1 MLNYQRNVKL
11 LTERQVIKMTLIFA
25 HRGSKGTHPEN
36 TMAAFRE
43 AVNIKS
49 DGIELDVQFSLDE
62 ELVIIHDGDVNR
74 TTNGKGLVKEKT
86 LAELKVL
93 DAGSWFDP
101 IYKDEKIPTFNEVIE
116 LLVAEKYTGILNI
129 EIKTDEYD
137 YDGIEARI
145 LNVINSFELPFKV
158 ILSSFN
164 TETMARVIALDS
176 FYEKAIILD
185 KSKRKIEFGLET
197 SEISGLH
204 PSIKWIEENVDLVKT
219 QHKAF
224 RPWTV
229 NSEEQMKF
237 CFDLGL
243 AGIHT
248 DFPKKAMALKES
260 YS

>member
-1 MLNYQRNVKL
+1 
-11 LTERQVIKMTLIFA
+11 MTLIFA

-36 TMAAFRE
+36 TLAAFKE
-43 AVNIKS
+43 AVNVKS
-49 DGIELDVQFSLDE
+49 DGIELDVQLSLDE

-74 TTNGKGLVKEKT
+74 TTNGEGLVKEKT
-86 LAELKVL
+86 LAELKTL

-101 IYKDEKIPTFNEVIE
+101 VYKNEKIPTLNEVMD
-116 LLVAEKYTGILNI
+116 LLIVENYSGILNI
-129 EIKTDEYD
+129 EIKTDEYN
-137 YDGIEARI
+137 YEGIEEKI
-145 LNVINSFELPFKV
+145 LNLINSVELPFKI

-164 TETMARVIALDS
+164 TETMARIIALDS
-176 FYEKAIILD
+176 FYEKAIILE
-185 KSKRKIEFGLET
+185 KSNQKIKFGIET

-204 PSIKWIEENVDLVKT
+204 PSIKWIEENVELVKT

-229 NSEEQMKF
+229 NSEEQMTF

-248 DFPKKAMALKES
+248 DFPEKAMSLKES